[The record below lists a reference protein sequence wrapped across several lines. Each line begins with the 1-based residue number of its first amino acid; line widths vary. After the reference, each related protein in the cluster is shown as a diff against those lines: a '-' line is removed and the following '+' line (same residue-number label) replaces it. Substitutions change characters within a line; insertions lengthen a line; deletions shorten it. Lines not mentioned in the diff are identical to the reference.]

1 MGALQTLNKS
11 QISRSQ
17 KLSFKF
23 FQLLLVNN
31 HLCSLL
37 VVIIDLFLLLYY
49 LAKKGTRG
57 SIKAGRM
64 LVKAGKLTGRALDK
78 VGDYLAKKIIAI
90 AVPGMGIQ
98 DLQHLKDM
106 GVPIPGY
113 AYDRLKKSEST
124 DKDEK
129 SL

>member
-1 MGALQTLNKS
+1 MK
-11 QISRSQ
+11 
-17 KLSFKF
+17 KF
-23 FQLLLVNN
+23 NEIRENWDKDEEKAFANT
-31 HLCSLL
+31 
-37 VVIIDLFLLLYY
+37 LYY

-78 VGDYLAKKIIAI
+78 IGDYLGKKIIAI
-90 AVPGMGIQ
+90 AVPGMAIQ

>member
-1 MGALQTLNKS
+1 MKQFNEIRESWDKDEEKAFANT
-11 QISRSQ
+11 
-17 KLSFKF
+17 
-23 FQLLLVNN
+23 
-31 HLCSLL
+31 
-37 VVIIDLFLLLYY
+37 LYY

-78 VGDYLAKKIIAI
+78 VGEYLAKKIIAI

-98 DLQHLKDM
+98 DLQYLNDM

-113 AYDRLKKSEST
+113 AYDRLRREST